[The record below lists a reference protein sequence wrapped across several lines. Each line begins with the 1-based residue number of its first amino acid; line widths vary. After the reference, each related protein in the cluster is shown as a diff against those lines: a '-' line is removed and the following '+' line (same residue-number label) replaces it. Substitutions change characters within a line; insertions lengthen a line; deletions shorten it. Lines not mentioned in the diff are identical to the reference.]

1 MDLSHSFTSQSK
13 VDEQAEQAFRR
24 KARKRLIVIV
34 VSAVVLVTI
43 IICALVG
50 TPVSTDNKSK
60 GKNPSSQT
68 SEAQSIRAMCN
79 ATRYPDSCYSS
90 MSSSLKAS
98 SIETNP
104 NPDPKTLFLLSL
116 QVSLIE
122 LTKLSSLPQWIMS
135 SNSFKNEISDSLVQS
150 ALHACEILFL
160 DAVDQVNESMSSIQV
175 GQGDKTVFLT
185 SKINDIRTRLS
196 TAITDQDTCIA
207 GLQDTAKHLILTDVV
222 RYAMTNSNEFTSNSL
237 AIASN
242 IVKILDDQLGIP
254 IHRKLLTV
262 DHDLDMG
269 FPSWVNISDRRLLQ
283 QENPEP
289 NLTVAKDGSGAF
301 KTIREAVDSIP
312 KNSKS
317 RFVIY
322 VKEGIYVENVKI
334 EKQQWNVMMYGD
346 GMNKTIISGSL
357 NNVDGVT
364 KFLSGTLIAE
374 GRGFIAKDIGFK
386 NTAGPQKE
394 QAVAVRSSSDQ
405 SIFHRCS
412 FDAYQ
417 DTLYTHSNRQFYR
430 ECQIIGTI
438 DFIFGNAAAIFQNCT
453 IQPRQPMEKQN
464 NTITAQS
471 RTDPNQNTGISIQ
484 QCQMTP
490 FDNLT
495 VPTFLGRPWR
505 DHATTVIMQSYIGD
519 FLDPL
524 GWIPWEPETDPPNT
538 TFYAEYQN
546 FGPGS
551 AIDKRAGWL
560 GVLPNITYDEAA
572 KFTVEP
578 FIQGRQWLVQ
588 ANVFFQDT
596 L

>member
-1 MDLSHSFTSQSK
+1 MDPSHSFTSHSK

-50 TPVSTDNKSK
+50 TSVSADNKSN

-68 SEAQSIRAMCN
+68 SEAQYIRAMCN

-98 SIETNP
+98 SNDTNP

-135 SNSFKNEISDSLVQS
+135 SNSFKNETSDSLVQS

-160 DAVDQVNESMSSIQV
+160 DAIDQVNESMSSIQV

-207 GLQDTAKHLILTDVV
+207 GLQDTAKHLILTDGV
-222 RYAMTNSNEFTSNSL
+222 RYAMTNSTEFTSNSL

-242 IVKILDDQLGIP
+242 LVKILDDQLGIP

-269 FPSWVNISDRRLLQ
+269 FPSWVNKSDRRLLQ

-334 EKQQWNVMMYGD
+334 EKQQWNFMMYGD

-364 KFLSGTLIAE
+364 TFLSGTLS
-374 GRGFIAKDIGFK
+374 K
-386 NTAGPQKE
+386 
-394 QAVAVRSSSDQ
+394 
-405 SIFHRCS
+405 
-412 FDAYQ
+412 
-417 DTLYTHSNRQFYR
+417 
-430 ECQIIGTI
+430 
-438 DFIFGNAAAIFQNCT
+438 
-453 IQPRQPMEKQN
+453 
-464 NTITAQS
+464 
-471 RTDPNQNTGISIQ
+471 
-484 QCQMTP
+484 
-490 FDNLT
+490 
-495 VPTFLGRPWR
+495 FL
-505 DHATTVIMQSYIGD
+505 
-519 FLDPL
+519 L
-524 GWIPWEPETDPPNT
+524 N
-538 TFYAEYQN
+538 
-546 FGPGS
+546 
-551 AIDKRAGWL
+551 
-560 GVLPNITYDEAA
+560 
-572 KFTVEP
+572 
-578 FIQGRQWLVQ
+578 
-588 ANVFFQDT
+588 
-596 L
+596 

>member
-1 MDLSHSFTSQSK
+1 
-13 VDEQAEQAFRR
+13 
-24 KARKRLIVIV
+24 
-34 VSAVVLVTI
+34 
-43 IICALVG
+43 
-50 TPVSTDNKSK
+50 
-60 GKNPSSQT
+60 
-68 SEAQSIRAMCN
+68 MCN

-98 SIETNP
+98 SNETNP
-104 NPDPKTLFLLSL
+104 NPDPETLFLLSL
-116 QVSLIE
+116 R
-122 LTKLSSLPQWIMS
+122 
-135 SNSFKNEISDSLVQS
+135 
-150 ALHACEILFL
+150 ILFL
-160 DAVDQVNESMSSIQV
+160 DAIVQVNESMSSIQV
-175 GQGDKTVFLT
+175 GQGDRTVFLT
-185 SKINDIRTRLS
+185 SKINDIRTRQS
-196 TAITDQDTCIA
+196 TAITDQE
-207 GLQDTAKHLILTDVV
+207 TAKHLILTDVV
-222 RYAMTNSNEFTSNSL
+222 RYAMTNSTEFTSNRL
-237 AIASN
+237 AIASI
-242 IVKILDDQLGIP
+242 IVKILDDQGIP

-269 FPSWVNISDRRLLQ
+269 FPSWVNKSDRRLLQ

-289 NLTVAKDGSGAF
+289 NLTVAKDGSGVF
-301 KTIREAVDSIP
+301 RTIREAVDSIP

-346 GMNKTIISGSL
+346 GMNKIIISGSL

-364 KFLSGTLIAE
+364 TFLSGTLIAE
-374 GRGFIAKDIGFK
+374 GRGFITKDMGFK

-394 QAVAVRSSSDQ
+394 QAVALRSSSDQ

-412 FDAYQ
+412 FDTYQ
-417 DTLYTHSNRQFYR
+417 VTLYTHSNRQFYR

-538 TFYAEYQN
+538 TFYAEYKILGLGQRQIKEQDGLVFCPILHSMRQQN
-546 FGPGS
+546 LQWSPSFKEDS
-551 AIDKRAGWL
+551 
-560 GVLPNITYDEAA
+560 
-572 KFTVEP
+572 
-578 FIQGRQWLVQ
+578 GRCKL
-588 ANVFFQDT
+588 FFQDT

>member
-13 VDEQAEQAFRR
+13 VDEQAFRR
-24 KARKRLIVIV
+24 KARKRLIVIF

-43 IICALVG
+43 IIGALVG
-50 TPVSTDNKSK
+50 NPVSTDNKSN

-135 SNSFKNEISDSLVQS
+135 SNSFENETSDSLVQS

-160 DAVDQVNESMSSIQV
+160 DAIDQVNESMSSIQV

-207 GLQDTAKHLILTDVV
+207 GLQNTAKHLILTDVV
-222 RYAMTNSNEFTSNSL
+222 RYAMTNSTEFTSNSL

-242 IVKILDDQLGIP
+242 LVKILDDQLGIP

-269 FPSWVNISDRRLLQ
+269 FPSWVNKSDRRLLQ

-364 KFLSGTLIAE
+364 TFLSGTLS
-374 GRGFIAKDIGFK
+374 K
-386 NTAGPQKE
+386 
-394 QAVAVRSSSDQ
+394 
-405 SIFHRCS
+405 
-412 FDAYQ
+412 
-417 DTLYTHSNRQFYR
+417 
-430 ECQIIGTI
+430 
-438 DFIFGNAAAIFQNCT
+438 
-453 IQPRQPMEKQN
+453 
-464 NTITAQS
+464 
-471 RTDPNQNTGISIQ
+471 
-484 QCQMTP
+484 
-490 FDNLT
+490 
-495 VPTFLGRPWR
+495 FL
-505 DHATTVIMQSYIGD
+505 
-519 FLDPL
+519 
-524 GWIPWEPETDPPNT
+524 
-538 TFYAEYQN
+538 
-546 FGPGS
+546 
-551 AIDKRAGWL
+551 
-560 GVLPNITYDEAA
+560 
-572 KFTVEP
+572 
-578 FIQGRQWLVQ
+578 
-588 ANVFFQDT
+588 
-596 L
+596 

>member
-1 MDLSHSFTSQSK
+1 M
-13 VDEQAEQAFRR
+13 
-24 KARKRLIVIV
+24 
-34 VSAVVLVTI
+34 
-43 IICALVG
+43 
-50 TPVSTDNKSK
+50 
-60 GKNPSSQT
+60 
-68 SEAQSIRAMCN
+68 
-79 ATRYPDSCYSS
+79 
-90 MSSSLKAS
+90 
-98 SIETNP
+98 
-104 NPDPKTLFLLSL
+104 
-116 QVSLIE
+116 
-122 LTKLSSLPQWIMS
+122 
-135 SNSFKNEISDSLVQS
+135 
-150 ALHACEILFL
+150 
-160 DAVDQVNESMSSIQV
+160 
-175 GQGDKTVFLT
+175 
-185 SKINDIRTRLS
+185 
-196 TAITDQDTCIA
+196 
-207 GLQDTAKHLILTDVV
+207 
-222 RYAMTNSNEFTSNSL
+222 
-237 AIASN
+237 
-242 IVKILDDQLGIP
+242 
-254 IHRKLLTV
+254 
-262 DHDLDMG
+262 
-269 FPSWVNISDRRLLQ
+269 
-283 QENPEP
+283 
-289 NLTVAKDGSGAF
+289 
-301 KTIREAVDSIP
+301 
-312 KNSKS
+312 
-317 RFVIY
+317 
-322 VKEGIYVENVKI
+322 
-334 EKQQWNVMMYGD
+334 
-346 GMNKTIISGSL
+346 
-357 NNVDGVT
+357 
-364 KFLSGTLIAE
+364 
-374 GRGFIAKDIGFK
+374 GFK

-430 ECQIIGTI
+430 ECRIIGTI

-505 DHATTVIMQSYIGD
+505 DHATTVIMESYIGD

-560 GVLPNITYDEAA
+560 GVLPNITSDEAA